1 MKKVKKSEPDFIQ
14 RTVEII
20 YLDSSGGVKHHS
32 SRTINDP
39 TPQYKKKVAKN
50 IKK

>member
-39 TPQYKKKVAKN
+39 SAQYKKRVEKN